1 MTLIKEVDKVP
12 ILSIIIPTLN
22 ESRNLSP
29 LISDLS
35 EIKNDS
41 EILVIDSIS
50 TDKTK
55 EIAILYG
62 TKFYKTNTRNRGI
75 QLNYGAKRAKGD
87 WLLFIHADSRLNFNW
102 SSEIRDLIKK
112 DSNFIYFF
120 KFKVDNKLLKFRL
133 LEFFVNLRCLIFGT
147 PYGDQGLLI
156 SKKNFNNYGGFKN
169 IPLMEDFD
177 FIRRIKQKKYL
188 IGLKTPIYTN
198 SRKWDNKNI
207 ILQSIKNWHLRRLWL
222 KGVSLDRIYKMYY

>member
-1 MTLIKEVDKVP
+1 MTLIKEDNKFP

-22 ESRNLSP
+22 ESKNLPS

-35 EIKNDS
+35 EINIDS

-50 TDKTK
+50 KDKTK
-55 EIAILYG
+55 DIALLYG
-62 TKFYKTNTRNRGI
+62 TKFYKTNIRNRGI
-75 QLNYGAKRAKGD
+75 QLNFGAKRAKGN
-87 WLLFIHADSRLNFNW
+87 WLLFIHADSRLNLNW
-102 SSEIRDLIKK
+102 STEIKDLIKK

-120 KFKVDNKLLKFRL
+120 KFKVDSKLLKFRI
-133 LEFFVNLRCLIFGT
+133 LEFFVNLRCFIFST
-147 PYGDQGLLI
+147 PYGDQGFLI

-177 FIRRIKQKKYL
+177 FIRRIKQKEYL

-198 SRKWDNKNI
+198 SRKWNHKNL
-207 ILQSIKNWHLRRLWL
+207 ILQSIKNWNLRRLWL
-222 KGVSLDRIYKMYY
+222 KGVSLDKIYKMYY

>member
-1 MTLIKEVDKVP
+1 MTLIKEDNKSP

-22 ESRNLSP
+22 ESNNLPS

-35 EIKNDS
+35 EIDNDS
-41 EILVIDSIS
+41 EILVIDSTS
-50 TDKTK
+50 EDKTK
-55 EIAILYG
+55 DIASIYG
-62 TKFYKTNTRNRGI
+62 TRFYKTNIRNRGI
-75 QLNYGAKRAKGD
+75 QLNYGANRAKGD

-102 SSEIRDLIKK
+102 STEIKDLIKK
-112 DSNFIYFF
+112 HSNVIYFF
-120 KFKVDNKLLKFRL
+120 KFKVDSKLLKYRL
-133 LEFFVNLRCLIFGT
+133 LEFFVNLRCLIFSS
-147 PYGDQGLLI
+147 PYGDQGFLI

-198 SRKWDNKNI
+198 SRKWNNKNFV
-207 ILQSIKNWHLRRLWL
+207 LQSIKNWNLRRLWL
-222 KGVSLDRIYKMYY
+222 KGVSLDKIYKMYY

>member
-1 MTLIKEVDKVP
+1 MTLIKEDDKFP

-22 ESRNLSP
+22 ESKNLSS

-55 EIAILYG
+55 DVAILYG
-62 TKFYKTNTRNRGI
+62 SKFYKTNICNRGI
-75 QLNYGAKRAKGD
+75 QLNYGAKRANGD
-87 WLLFIHADSRLNFNW
+87 WLLFIHADSRLNYNW
-102 SSEIRDLIKK
+102 SREIKDLIKK

-120 KFKVDNKLLKFRL
+120 KFKVDSKLLKYRI
-133 LEFFVNLRCLIFGT
+133 LEFFVNLRCLIFSS
-147 PYGDQGLLI
+147 PYGDQGYLI

-177 FIRRIKQKKYL
+177 FTRRIKQKKYL

-198 SRKWDNKNI
+198 SRKWNNKNF
-207 ILQSIKNWHLRRLWL
+207 ILQSIKNWYLRRLWI
-222 KGVSLDRIYKMYY
+222 KGVSLDKIYKMYY